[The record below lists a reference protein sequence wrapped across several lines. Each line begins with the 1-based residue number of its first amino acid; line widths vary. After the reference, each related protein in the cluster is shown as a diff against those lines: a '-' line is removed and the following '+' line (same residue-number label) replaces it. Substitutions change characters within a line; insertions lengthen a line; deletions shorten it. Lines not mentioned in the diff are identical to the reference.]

1 MGDPNKSLEDKSDN
15 NIDSWETW
23 QDISEENNIN
33 N

>member
-1 MGDPNKSLEDKSDN
+1 MGDPNKNLEDKSDN
-15 NIDSWETW
+15 NIDSWGTW